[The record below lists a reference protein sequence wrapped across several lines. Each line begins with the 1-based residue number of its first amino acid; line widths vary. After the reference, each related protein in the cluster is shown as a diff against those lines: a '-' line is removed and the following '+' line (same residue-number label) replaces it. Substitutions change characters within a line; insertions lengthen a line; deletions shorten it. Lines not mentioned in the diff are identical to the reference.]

1 LSFLLQ
7 RLSGIALGLKDA
19 EVSIN
24 SIVERLQR
32 RFAGFYEQNEQYHLR
47 YFTITD
53 SFLVFSIIAILLM
66 SVICAAGLYFT
77 GEALFL
83 VFPFFT
89 ICLIGVL
96 WVSKQLGLKVAF
108 GQKGREVLGPA
119 SSVAT
124 QILLGVVVILS
135 ILIFAALFG

>member
-1 LSFLLQ
+1 LRRIFDPLATLAGLVLSA
-7 RLSGIALGLKDA
+7 SALGLKDA

-24 SIVERLQR
+24 SILERLQR
-32 RFAGFYEQNEQYHLR
+32 RFAGYYEQNEQYHLR

-53 SFLVFSIIAILLM
+53 SFLVFSIIAILLT

-89 ICLIGVL
+89 ICLLSVL
-96 WVSKQLGLKVAF
+96 WVFKQLGLKLAF
-108 GQKGREVLGPA
+108 GQKGREVLGPVIIAA
-119 SSVAT
+119 S
-124 QILLGVVVILS
+124 QPRFFLL
-135 ILIFAALFG
+135 